1 MAFHKKIKILGEFYM
16 EKRYLVTKEIMLEVL
31 GVGERQLANLVVSGV
46 VEKLD
51 DRYNLAPSLKKYLDY
66 KGFLRKDDSSETVNV
81 RTLAA
86 ILGIS
91 ETTVNDL
98 ALKNILVRTSKD
110 SYEKNISISN
120 YLEYLR
126 NKLNKNAEGKTQ
138 EVKKKRYDAELKE
151 LKLKELKKELHRTE
165 DIKDVIG
172 RMIQNFR
179 AKALVLPSK
188 VSPVLALTDE
198 RERIEEILRE
208 AVYEMLE
215 ELSEWNPEHLEG
227 GGQDD

>member
-16 EKRYLVTKEIMLEVL
+16 EKRYLVTKEIILEIL
-31 GVGERQLANLVVSGV
+31 GIGERQLANLVVSGV
-46 VEKLD
+46 VEKID
-51 DRYNLAPSLKKYLDY
+51 DRYNLAPSIKKYLDY
-66 KGFLRKDDSSETVNV
+66 KGLLRKDNSSEIINV

-98 ALKNILVRTSKD
+98 ALKHILVRTSKD
-110 SYEKNISISN
+110 SYEKSISISN

-126 NKLNKNAEGKTQ
+126 NKLNRNVEGKTQ

-151 LKLKELKKELHRTE
+151 LKLKEIKRELHKTE
-165 DIKDVIG
+165 VVKDIIG

-188 VSPVLALTDE
+188 VSPILVLTDE

-208 AVYEMLE
+208 AIYEMLE
-215 ELSEWNPEHLEG
+215 ELSEWNPEPLEG
-227 GGQDD
+227 GEQDD

>member
-1 MAFHKKIKILGEFYM
+1 M
-16 EKRYLVTKEIMLEVL
+16 EKRYLVTKEIMLEIL
-31 GVGERQLANLVVSGV
+31 GVGERQLANLVASGV

-66 KGFLRKDDSSETVNV
+66 KGLLRKENSSETVNV

-98 ALKNILVRTSKD
+98 ALKNILIRTSKD

-138 EVKKKRYDAELKE
+138 EVKKKKYDAELKE

-165 DIKDVIG
+165 DVKDVIG

-215 ELSEWNPEHLEG
+215 ELSEWNPEPLEG
-227 GGQDD
+227 GEQDD

>member
-1 MAFHKKIKILGEFYM
+1 MAFHKKIKILGELYM
-16 EKRYLVTKEIMLEVL
+16 EKRYLVTKEIMLEIL
-31 GVGERQLANLVVSGV
+31 GVGERQLANLVASGV

-66 KGFLRKDDSSETVNV
+66 KGLLRKENSSETVNV

-98 ALKNILVRTSKD
+98 ALKNILIRTSKD

-138 EVKKKRYDAELKE
+138 EVKKKKYDAELKE

-165 DIKDVIG
+165 DVKDVIG

-215 ELSEWNPEHLEG
+215 ELSEWNPEPLEG
-227 GGQDD
+227 GEQDD

>member
-16 EKRYLVTKEIMLEVL
+16 EKRYLVTKEIMLEIL
-31 GVGERQLANLVVSGV
+31 GVGERQLANLVASGV

-66 KGFLRKDDSSETVNV
+66 KGLLRKENSSETVNV

-98 ALKNILVRTSKD
+98 ALKNILIRTSKD

-138 EVKKKRYDAELKE
+138 EVKKKKYDAELKE

-165 DIKDVIG
+165 DVKDVIG

-215 ELSEWNPEHLEG
+215 ELSEWNPEPLEG
-227 GGQDD
+227 GEQDD

>member
-1 MAFHKKIKILGEFYM
+1 M
-16 EKRYLVTKEIMLEVL
+16 EKRYLVSKDLMLDVL
-31 GVGERQLANLVVSGV
+31 GIGERQLANLVASEVI
-46 VEKLD
+46 EKIG
-51 DRYNLAPSLKKYLDY
+51 DRYNLAPSLKQYLEF
-66 KGFLRKDDSSETVNV
+66 KGSLRKDSSNEIVNA
-81 RTLAA
+81 RILAT

-91 ETTVNDL
+91 ERTVTEL
-98 ALKNILVRTSKD
+98 AIKNIIVRKAKD
-110 SYEKNISISN
+110 SYKKDESIIN

-126 NKLNKNAEGKTQ
+126 TNLNKNLEGRTQ
-138 EVKKKRYDAELKE
+138 ELNKKKFDAELKE

-165 DIKDVIG
+165 DVKDVIG

-215 ELSEWNPEHLEG
+215 ELSEWNPEPLEG
-227 GGQDD
+227 GEQDD